1 MGELKTMVQYFYYT
15 CSNFPHRP
23 AQRFNKKLFDDNNG
37 MFTYAE
43 LKERVEDIACA
54 LMKIGFPY
62 KGRAAIMA
70 PTNYMWTQVDIAI
83 ACAGGVSITIY
94 PTLSDSEVTYI
105 MKDSKCSVMFVGNKE
120 ELDQV
125 KRIWKQL
132 KNLKTVIVM
141 DIAFKGDNKK
151 VYGIKDCIDMGRE
164 WRKSPINYKKYNKRK
179 DSITLDDWFTILYT
193 SGTTGQGKGVVIT
206 HWTASS
212 RLEGTVRYFKEYDFD
227 VNEND
232 VTLCYLPLSHVF
244 DRGSCQ
250 WLALTKGSLICYADK
265 PATLIEDMQKYNP
278 TWINCVPRLYEKIY
292 ITMQQAMAESRLKKK
307 LFDWA
312 VGVGM
317 QALEYRK
324 DSNGCYNMHPKFDL
338 KSRLPFGLKIKY
350 GIADKLFAKVRSLF
364 GDRFHHSFSASA
376 AISPD
381 LLKFYYALGIAVVE
395 GYGST
400 ESFNAAVLN
409 PITACKPGYMG
420 KEANG
425 SKCRVAADGELELSG
440 AGIFKGYLNKP
451 KETKEAFTNDGWFKT
466 GDVVEMTPDGYI
478 KFVERKKGIICTSI
492 GKNVAPAKLEN
503 LFSTSSWIEQIFLVG
518 DEKPFISALIVPN
531 FANFIALFE
540 REGIAYDESKLV
552 YENIGGMQI
561 CTKVGDDFINNK
573 RLQELIDNDVN
584 EANKKLEKF
593 EEIKRYTI
601 LDQRFTESNGMV
613 TPTQK
618 AKRRVIIH
626 VYKDVI
632 EKMYGK

>member
-1 MGELKTMVQYFYYT
+1 MGELKTMVQYFYDT
-15 CSNFPHRP
+15 CAKFPERP
-23 AQRFNKKLFDDNNG
+23 AQIFNKQLYNDNNG

-43 LKERVEDIACA
+43 LKERVEDIACG

-70 PTNYMWTQVDIAI
+70 PTSYMWTQVDIAI

-94 PTLSDSEVTYI
+94 PTLSDAEVTYI
-105 MKDSKCSVMFVGNKE
+105 MKDSKSTVMFVGNKE

-132 KNLKTVIVM
+132 KNLKIVIVM
-141 DIAFKGDNKK
+141 DISFKGDNKK
-151 VYGIKDCIDMGRE
+151 IYGIKDFIALGRE
-164 WRKSPINYKKYNKRK
+164 WRNNPANYKKYNKRK
-179 DSITLDDWFTILYT
+179 DSIKLDDWFTILYT
-193 SGTTGQGKGVVIT
+193 SGTTGQGKGVVLT
-206 HWTASS
+206 HWCGSS
-212 RLEGTVRYFKEYDFD
+212 RLEGTIDYFQKYDFD

-250 WLALTKGSLICYADK
+250 WLALRKGSLICYADK

-292 ITMQQAMAESRLKKK
+292 ITMQQAMAESPLKKK

-312 VGVGM
+312 VGVGL

-324 DSNGCYNMHPKFDL
+324 DENGCYNMHPKFDL
-338 KSRLPFGLKIKY
+338 KSKLPLGLKIKY
-350 GIADKLFAKVRSLF
+350 SIADKLFAKVRGLF
-364 GDRFHHSFSASA
+364 GNRFHHSFSASA

-381 LLKFYYALGIAVVE
+381 LLRFYYALGLAVVE

-425 SKCRVAADGELELSG
+425 SKCRVATDGELELSG
-440 AGIFKGYLNKP
+440 AGIFKEYLNKP
-451 KETKEAFTNDGWFKT
+451 KETKEVFTKDGWFKT
-466 GDVVEMTPDGYI
+466 GDVVEMSPDGYL

-492 GKNVAPAKLEN
+492 GKNVAPAKIEN
-503 LFSTSSWIEQIFLVG
+503 LFSTSSWVEQIFLVG
-518 DEKPFISALIVPN
+518 DEKPYITALIVPN
-531 FANFIALFE
+531 FANFMALFK
-540 REGIAYDESKLV
+540 REGIAYDASKLV
-552 YENIGGMQI
+552 YEDIGGMQI

-573 RLQELIDNDVN
+573 RLRELIDNDVK

-593 EEIKRYTI
+593 EEIKNYTI
-601 LDQRFTESNGMV
+601 LNQRFTESNGMI

-618 AKRRVIIH
+618 AKRRVIVQ
-626 VYKDVI
+626 VYKDII
-632 EKMYGK
+632 ENMYK

>member
-1 MGELKTMVQYFYYT
+1 MGELKTMVQYFYDT
-15 CSNFPHRP
+15 CIKFPQRP
-23 AQRFNKKLFDDNNG
+23 AQRFNKELFDDNNG

-43 LKERVEDIACA
+43 LKDRVEDIACA

-105 MKDSKCSVMFVGNKE
+105 MKDSKCTVMFVGNKE

-151 VYGIKDCIDMGRE
+151 VYGIKDFIAMGRE
-164 WRKSPINYKKYNKRK
+164 WRKSPANYKKYNKRK

-193 SGTTGQGKGVVIT
+193 SGTTGQGKGVIIT

-212 RLEGTVRYFKEYDFD
+212 RLEGTVNYFQKYDFD

-292 ITMQQAMAESRLKKK
+292 ITMQQAMAESSLKKK

-324 DSNGCYNMHPKFDL
+324 DSNGCYNMHPNFDL
-338 KSRLPFGLKIKY
+338 KSKLPLGLKIKY
-350 GIADKLFAKVRSLF
+350 AIADKLFAKVRGLF
-364 GDRFHHSFSASA
+364 GNRFHHSFSASA

-409 PITACKPGYMG
+409 PITACKPGCMG

-451 KETKEAFTNDGWFKT
+451 KETKEAFTRDGWFKT
-466 GDVVEMTPDGYI
+466 GDVVELTPDGYI
-478 KFVERKKGIICTSI
+478 KFIERKKGIICTSI

-503 LFSTSSWIEQIFLVG
+503 LFSTSSWVEQIFLVG
-518 DEKPFISALIVPN
+518 DEKPFITALIVPN
-531 FANFIALFE
+531 FANFMALFK

-573 RLQELIDNDVN
+573 RLQELIDNEVK

-601 LDQRFTESNGMV
+601 LNQRFTESNGMI

-632 EKMYGK
+632 EKMYE